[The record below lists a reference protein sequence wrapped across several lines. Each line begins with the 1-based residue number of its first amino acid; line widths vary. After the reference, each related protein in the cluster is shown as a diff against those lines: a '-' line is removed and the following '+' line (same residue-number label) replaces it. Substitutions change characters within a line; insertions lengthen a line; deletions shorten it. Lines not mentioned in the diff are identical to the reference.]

1 MNQEDQ
7 FKWELSDAMAE
18 YANERLN
25 IFKQEK
31 DLKESVLETIPVL
44 SNLQGVGQMDEF
56 MAQLLK
62 EK

>member
-7 FKWELSDAMAE
+7 FKWKLSDAMAE
-18 YANERLN
+18 YANEHFN

-31 DLKESVLETIPVL
+31 DLKESVLKTIPVL